1 MLAKDLRMGTWIQQ
15 AGRIGAHA
23 GGSQVL
29 QGGDDDDYVNGD
41 DGDDD
46 DDDYGDG
53 GDGAGD
59 GITLLKWKLSC
70 RQKTAI
76 MTLAVAT

>member
-1 MLAKDLRMGTWIQQ
+1 MGTWIQQ

-29 QGGDDDDYVNGD
+29 QSGDDDDYVDGD
-41 DGDDD
+41 DGDGD

-53 GDGAGD
+53 GDGDGAGD
-59 GITLLKWKLSC
+59 GFTWLKWKLSC
-70 RQKTAI
+70 CQKTAI
-76 MTLAVAT
+76 MTMAVAT